1 MMDRWVE
8 NGLLDT
14 LEEDGIGAIAFSPLE
29 QGILTDKYLHGLPD
43 DSRAV
48 RDGRYLKTSQIGEEV
63 LDKVSQLNAIALD
76 RGQSLAQMAIA
87 WLLKDER
94 ITSVLVGASRPE
106 QLRDSLKSLDKLS
119 FSASELQ
126 QIDAILGF

>member
-1 MMDRWVE
+1 MNYR
-8 NGLLDT
+8 
-14 LEEDGIGAIAFSPLE
+14 IAFSPLE
-29 QGILTDKYLHGLPD
+29 QGILTNKYLNGLPE

-63 LDKVSQLNAIALD
+63 IAKVRKLNAIALD
-76 RGQSLAQMAIA
+76 RKQSLAQMAIA

-106 QLRDSLKSLDKLS
+106 QLLDSLESLENLS
-119 FSASELQ
+119 FTADELQ
-126 QIDAILGF
+126 QIDETLGF